1 MENQT
6 EEWKR
11 DWKQG
16 YLKEICGMANTEG
29 GVLKIGIEDDGKI
42 IGVKDPE
49 GTMKSISDT
58 IPQTLGIIPTVEYDE
73 NTGTISIIVEKA
85 DIPVDYDGRF
95 YIRIGNTTQIAKG
108 RAFDRLVQRRSETDW
123 IDQPVVGLTY
133 ADLDNDAIEFFKTRS
148 TKAGLIDERN
158 LTCSNDELLHR
169 LKLSDGKN
177 ITRAGAL
184 LFHPHPEDIIQGSF
198 TKVGKFD
205 SDLVSQDIVSGPLA
219 TRLDRIID
227 LLYTKYISR
236 HISYEGVNRVETS
249 PYPDKSLRE
258 SLVNALVHNDY
269 SARNPVTIM
278 IGDDVLSIHDN
289 GGLPTGWS
297 LDVLLGKHRSKPWNP
312 TLADIFFR
320 MGYVESWGRGIERII
335 DGYKGTDSKPPVFEA
350 SDYHFLVT
358 MSPISFES
366 PVKPVV
372 TYEDLASQVCKIISA
387 MGEASFKEIC
397 NGIDVN
403 NRDNTVRRIIKEL
416 ESKGIVEMTL
426 PDTPRSR
433 NQKYRMT
440 K

>member
-1 MENQT
+1 MESQN

-11 DWKQG
+11 DWKPG
-16 YLKEICGMANTEG
+16 YLKEICGMANTNG

-42 IGVKDPE
+42 VGVKDLK

-58 IPQTLGIIPTVEYDE
+58 IPQTLGIIPTVECDE
-73 NTGTISIIVEKA
+73 NTGVISIIVEKA
-85 DIPVDYDGRF
+85 EIPVDYDGRF

-123 IDQPVVGLTY
+123 IDQPVIGLAYT
-133 ADLDNDAIEFFKTRS
+133 DLDDEAIEFFKTRS
-148 TKAGLIDERN
+148 TKAGLIEERN
-158 LTCSNDELLHR
+158 LVCSNEELLHR

-205 SDLVSQDIVSGPLA
+205 SDLVSHDIVSGPLA

-227 LLYTKYISR
+227 ILYTKYISR
-236 HISYEGVNRVETS
+236 HVTYEGMTRVEAS
-249 PYPDKSLRE
+249 PYPDQSLRE

-269 SARNPVTIM
+269 AARNPVTIM
-278 IGDDVLSIHDN
+278 IKDDELSIHDN
-289 GGLPTGWS
+289 GGLPIGWS
-297 LDVLLGKHRSKPWNP
+297 IDNLLGEHRSKPSNP

-335 DGYKGTDSKPPVFEA
+335 EGYEGTNAKLPEFEA

-358 MSPISFES
+358 LSPISFES
-366 PVKPVV
+366 NVRLVV
-372 TYEDLASQVCKIISA
+372 TPEDVTSKVCKIISDK
-387 MGEASFKEIC
+387 GEASFREIC
-397 NGIDVN
+397 SGIDVS
-403 NRDNTVRRIIKEL
+403 NRDNTVRKIIKEL
-416 ESKGIVEMTL
+416 ESKGIVEKTL
-426 PDTPRSR
+426 PNTPRSR
-433 NQKYRMT
+433 NQKYRM
-440 K
+440 KK